1 MKKKDDI
8 INNGSNIGITDNFF
22 KDFTEFRNK
31 TEEELTSINNRLKLM
46 KKNIPNDSE
55 RNDLQLNDNNI
66 NNFNQTFGN
75 ADSIKP
81 IDLSLLNNPNS
92 PQNQQYIISFINQLQ
107 ENDKL
112 ILQNLT
118 HKVNRDEIEKLQKQI
133 SLEVE
138 KGVRN
143 I

>member
-1 MKKKDDI
+1 
-8 INNGSNIGITDNFF
+8 
-22 KDFTEFRNK
+22 
-31 TEEELTSINNRLKLM
+31 M